1 MRIDEAAWSSAAG
14 TRSDT
19 RVQRSLY
26 LVAGARPN
34 FMKIAPLVRA
44 LRRHGDGLRFKLVHT
59 GQHYD
64 REMNGVFFEELGIP
78 APDVCLE
85 CGGGSHA
92 EQTAKIMLGFE
103 QCCRRERPDCVLV
116 VGDVNSTLACS
127 IVAKKLGIPV
137 VHVEAGLRSRD
148 MAMPEEINRI
158 VTDSISDLFFATE
171 PAAVENLVR
180 EGKPKERVFH
190 VGHVMV
196 DNLIYQC
203 ERLAQTDTSAFES
216 TALKSRLGCYGVVTL
231 HRPSNVDTR
240 AALERIAAMLA
251 AVAQRIPLVFPL
263 HPRTRSRFEEFGI
276 SLGARVLLTGP
287 MPYMEFLNL
296 WKDAKFV
303 LTDSGGVQEETT
315 ALGVPCITV
324 RDSTERPITVEE
336 GTNVVTGTDPQ
347 KVKLE
352 VFKILEGRTKRGRRP
367 ALWDGRAAERIVEVL
382 ARALA

>member
-1 MRIDEAAWSSAAG
+1 
-14 TRSDT
+14 
-19 RVQRSLY
+19 
-26 LVAGARPN
+26 
-34 FMKIAPLVRA
+34 
-44 LRRHGDGLRFKLVHT
+44 
-59 GQHYD
+59 
-64 REMNGVFFEELGIP
+64 
-78 APDVCLE
+78 
-85 CGGGSHA
+85 
-92 EQTAKIMLGFE
+92 
-103 QCCRRERPDCVLV
+103 
-116 VGDVNSTLACS
+116 VNSTLACS

-203 ERLAQTDTSAFES
+203 ERLARTDTSAFES

-231 HRPSNVDTR
+231 HRASNVDTR
-240 AALERIAAMLA
+240 EALERIAAMLG

-263 HPRTRSRFEEFGI
+263 HPRTRRRLEEFGI
-276 SLGARVLLTGP
+276 ALGARVLITGP
-287 MPYMEFLNL
+287 LPYMDFLNL

-303 LTDSGGVQEETT
+303 LTDSGGLQEETT

-324 RDSTERPITVEE
+324 RETTERPITVEE
-336 GTNVVTGTDPQ
+336 GTNVVAGTDPA
-347 KVKLE
+347 KVHVE
-352 VFKILEGRTKRGRRP
+352 VGKILAGRSKQGRRP
-367 ALWDGRAAERIVEVL
+367 ALWDGKAAERIVGVL
-382 ARALA
+382 ARELA